1 MTAHATSGPSSGREP
16 VTGGPLTAGDAAP
29 PVELPDTNG
38 RQVRLDPSAHAATV
52 VVFTA
57 NGCPFALAWHD
68 RVQAVARD
76 FAGRDVVVLQ
86 IVSNDETGH
95 PEDSAAA
102 MRERVANGDLAGPF
116 LRDADQQVARAF
128 GATATPEIF
137 VVDRGGVVRY
147 HGAPDGDHDDPSRHA
162 DWLRTALED
171 ILAGRPVVRAVTSP
185 VGCSIKW
192 RVDLLWWD
200 GCPSHERAY
209 ELLRT
214 TLAEMGRAEVAVAAV
229 EVTTPDEARRLGFPG
244 SPTFQV
250 GRQDLFPVDASPAL
264 TCRVYQRGDGRSSPL
279 PDADDLAARLRAAL
293 LRPWDLPHW
302 VDPRKPGRTT

>member
-1 MTAHATSGPSSGREP
+1 VTARATPEPSPGAGLVAGER
-16 VTGGPLTAGDAAP
+16 LTAGDAAP
-29 PVELPDTNG
+29 PVELPDTEG
-38 RQVRLDPSAHAATV
+38 RQVQLDPRAHTASV

-86 IVSNDETGH
+86 IVSNDQTSH
-95 PEDSAAA
+95 PEDSVEA
-102 MRERVANGDLAGPF
+102 MRRRVANGELAGPF
-116 LRDADQQVARAF
+116 LHDPDQQAARAF

-137 VVDRGGVVRY
+137 VIDRNGVVRY

-162 DWLRTALED
+162 DWLRAALED
-171 ILAGRPVVRAVTSP
+171 ILAGRPVALPVTSP

-192 RVDLLWWD
+192 RVNLLWWD
-200 GCPSHERAY
+200 GCPSHERAH

-214 TLAEMGRAEVAVAAV
+214 TLAGLGRAEVAVAAV
-229 EVTTPDEARRLGFPG
+229 QVTTPDEARRFGFPG

-250 GRQDLFPVDASPAL
+250 GRQDLFPADAAPAL
-264 TCRVYQRGDGRSSPL
+264 TCRVYQRADGRSSPL
-279 PDADDLAARLRAAL
+279 PDADDLAARLHAAL
-293 LRPWDLPHW
+293 LRPWDLPHR
-302 VDPRKPGRTT
+302 VDPPKPGQTT

>member
-1 MTAHATSGPSSGREP
+1 VTASATSGGR
-16 VTGGPLTAGDAAP
+16 LTAGDAAP

-95 PEDSAAA
+95 PEDSVAA

-171 ILAGRPVVRAVTSP
+171 ILAGRPVVRLLHRWAVPSSGASTCCGGTAVRRTNARTS
-185 VGCSIKW
+185 CSGPRWPRWAERRWPW
-192 RVDLLWWD
+192 R
-200 GCPSHERAY
+200 PSR
-209 ELLRT
+209 
-214 TLAEMGRAEVAVAAV
+214 
-229 EVTTPDEARRLGFPG
+229 
-244 SPTFQV
+244 
-250 GRQDLFPVDASPAL
+250 
-264 TCRVYQRGDGRSSPL
+264 
-279 PDADDLAARLRAAL
+279 
-293 LRPWDLPHW
+293 
-302 VDPRKPGRTT
+302 